1 MQTWNKRNKVVK
13 NTVKD
18 VITVTVTISQKEN

>member
-1 MQTWNKRNKVVK
+1 MQTWNKCNKVVK
-13 NTVKD
+13 NTVKY